1 MANNR
6 SERAAKAKLVEEH
19 LRDVEQAAMG
29 MNGEQKKMLQK
40 AHDLIYGNRQQE
52 YGPAKEN
59 FQNIADLWSTI
70 LGIPV
75 TPDQVALCMIQ
86 VKVARLIRTP
96 DHEDSW
102 VDIAGY
108 VGCKQKMID
117 GD

>member
-6 SERAAKAKLVEEH
+6 TTRKIQADMA
-19 LRDVEQAAMG
+19 AAMQAG
-29 MNGEQKKMLQK
+29 PQNPEPKKPMLQK
-40 AHDLIYGNRQQE
+40 AHELIYSDRQQD

-59 FQNIADLWSTI
+59 FQNIADLWSTV

-86 VKVARLIRTP
+86 VKVARLIRSP
-96 DHEDSW
+96 YHEDSW